1 MNVDVLEKL
10 KDYVSTVE
18 DYVLSMYADDV
29 ESLLDDIKDLDYE
42 TNKLKSWIED
52 LEADMEEE

>member
-10 KDYVSTVE
+10 KDYVSMVE
-18 DYVLSMYADDV
+18 DYVSNMYSEDV

-42 TNKLKSWIED
+42 TEKVKSWIED
-52 LEADMEEE
+52 LEYDMEE